1 MTFTAKESA
10 SPLWTSRV
18 HSFRKGAGIFAAAVG
33 FAVLVGWMFD
43 IQTLK
48 SIYPG
53 LVSMKPITAS
63 AFVLC
68 GLALW
73 AFQVL
78 GDIRQA
84 GSRRPLAVAASA
96 ITVVIGLLTLLEY
109 WLHLNLGIDE
119 FPPRDTTV
127 GELFPGRMSLYS
139 ALAFILVGTALLL
152 LEINKPVTR
161 RLSRFASSLSAAI
174 ALMALFGYAYSITV
188 LYQPASFTGMAV
200 HTATVFVFLSAGLL
214 CAQPDEGLVAALLR
228 RSPGGTVMRRT
239 VPVSLVAAF
248 LLGWLRLH
256 GQQMG
261 LYGTEMGAAI
271 LVVSAGTIFVFSA
284 TWAAKAVDAGEELF
298 RRTMEAAPT
307 GMILVDER
315 GKIVLV
321 NAQLEKL
328 FGYNRAELLGQ
339 SIEMMVPQ
347 RFRSRH
353 PGYRA
358 NFFSDPNARLM
369 GAGRSLYGLRKDGTE
384 ISVEI
389 GLSPLET
396 PEGSFVLSSVLD
408 VTERKLAEMERQ
420 KFVSLADQSTEFIGM
435 CDLEFKPFYVN
446 PNGLRLVGLET
457 VDEALRTRVN
467 DFFFP
472 EDQKFI
478 LEDFFPRVL
487 REGRSEVEIR
497 FRHFKSGDALWVIY
511 NVFQVNGTDGRPVGY
526 ATVSK
531 DITERKRVEGE
542 REELLKKFQ
551 TLTSEL
557 ETRVSDRTAQL
568 SNSLREREVLLQEIH
583 HRVKNNLQ
591 VISSLMNM
599 QLRRIKHQ
607 PSREAL
613 QECQTRVQAIALIHG
628 MLYQSRDYSSIPFSE
643 YARSLAA
650 NVFNAAGV
658 TPDAISM
665 ELAIEDVR
673 LGVDKAIPCGLILTE
688 LISNALKHAFPNGRH
703 GVVRVELRRIE
714 PGKLLLAV
722 TDNGIGLPSDIDV
735 KTSHSLGLH
744 LVCSLAEQ
752 LGAEFE
758 MAREKDTSFQLTF
771 TAGEEA
777 APFPLRP

>member
-1 MTFTAKESA
+1 
-10 SPLWTSRV
+10 
-18 HSFRKGAGIFAAAVG
+18 
-33 FAVLVGWMFD
+33 
-43 IQTLK
+43 
-48 SIYPG
+48 
-53 LVSMKPITAS
+53 
-63 AFVLC
+63 
-68 GLALW
+68 
-73 AFQVL
+73 
-78 GDIRQA
+78 
-84 GSRRPLAVAASA
+84 
-96 ITVVIGLLTLLEY
+96 
-109 WLHLNLGIDE
+109 
-119 FPPRDTTV
+119 
-127 GELFPGRMSLYS
+127 MSLYS

>member
-1 MTFTAKESA
+1 
-10 SPLWTSRV
+10 
-18 HSFRKGAGIFAAAVG
+18 
-33 FAVLVGWMFD
+33 
-43 IQTLK
+43 
-48 SIYPG
+48 
-53 LVSMKPITAS
+53 
-63 AFVLC
+63 
-68 GLALW
+68 
-73 AFQVL
+73 
-78 GDIRQA
+78 
-84 GSRRPLAVAASA
+84 
-96 ITVVIGLLTLLEY
+96 
-109 WLHLNLGIDE
+109 
-119 FPPRDTTV
+119 
-127 GELFPGRMSLYS
+127 
-139 ALAFILVGTALLL
+139 
-152 LEINKPVTR
+152 
-161 RLSRFASSLSAAI
+161 
-174 ALMALFGYAYSITV
+174 
-188 LYQPASFTGMAV
+188 
-200 HTATVFVFLSAGLL
+200 
-214 CAQPDEGLVAALLR
+214 
-228 RSPGGTVMRRT
+228 
-239 VPVSLVAAF
+239 
-248 LLGWLRLH
+248 
-256 GQQMG
+256 
-261 LYGTEMGAAI
+261 
-271 LVVSAGTIFVFSA
+271 
-284 TWAAKAVDAGEELF
+284 
-298 RRTMEAAPT
+298 
-307 GMILVDER
+307 MILVDER

-722 TDNGIGLPSDIDV
+722 TDNGIGLPPDIDV

>member
-1 MTFTAKESA
+1 
-10 SPLWTSRV
+10 
-18 HSFRKGAGIFAAAVG
+18 
-33 FAVLVGWMFD
+33 
-43 IQTLK
+43 
-48 SIYPG
+48 
-53 LVSMKPITAS
+53 
-63 AFVLC
+63 
-68 GLALW
+68 
-73 AFQVL
+73 
-78 GDIRQA
+78 
-84 GSRRPLAVAASA
+84 
-96 ITVVIGLLTLLEY
+96 
-109 WLHLNLGIDE
+109 
-119 FPPRDTTV
+119 
-127 GELFPGRMSLYS
+127 
-139 ALAFILVGTALLL
+139 
-152 LEINKPVTR
+152 
-161 RLSRFASSLSAAI
+161 
-174 ALMALFGYAYSITV
+174 
-188 LYQPASFTGMAV
+188 
-200 HTATVFVFLSAGLL
+200 
-214 CAQPDEGLVAALLR
+214 
-228 RSPGGTVMRRT
+228 
-239 VPVSLVAAF
+239 
-248 LLGWLRLH
+248 
-256 GQQMG
+256 
-261 LYGTEMGAAI
+261 
-271 LVVSAGTIFVFSA
+271 
-284 TWAAKAVDAGEELF
+284 
-298 RRTMEAAPT
+298 
-307 GMILVDER
+307 
-315 GKIVLV
+315 
-321 NAQLEKL
+321 
-328 FGYNRAELLGQ
+328 
-339 SIEMMVPQ
+339 
-347 RFRSRH
+347 
-353 PGYRA
+353 
-358 NFFSDPNARLM
+358 
-369 GAGRSLYGLRKDGTE
+369 
-384 ISVEI
+384 
-389 GLSPLET
+389 
-396 PEGSFVLSSVLD
+396 
-408 VTERKLAEMERQ
+408 
-420 KFVSLADQSTEFIGM
+420 
-435 CDLEFKPFYVN
+435 
-446 PNGLRLVGLET
+446 LVGLET